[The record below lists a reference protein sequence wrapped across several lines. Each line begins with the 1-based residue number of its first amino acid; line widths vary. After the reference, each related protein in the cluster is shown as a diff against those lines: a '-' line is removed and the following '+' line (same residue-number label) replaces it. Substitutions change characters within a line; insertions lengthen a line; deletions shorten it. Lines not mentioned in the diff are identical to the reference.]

1 MAETPALKE
10 ELNNAVK
17 GILSGIERSREAE
30 VIDRRFGVSGQKETL
45 EQVGESLSITRE
57 RVRQIEKATLL
68 RIKISLDDN
77 KNPDYSNAER
87 DIVKTLHEMGRG
99 ARVDDLA
106 DHLMGDHSVKS
117 KAVVTLL
124 AELSSKMVITT
135 ENDKYYAAVILSS
148 DKDERDIKKSADAI
162 VATLKKHGKPVTID
176 DLYKLVDGDY
186 EHPSEVAAIARI
198 SKKIATLNGMW
209 GLVKWPL
216 VNPRNIRD
224 KIYVVLKQHDQ
235 PMHFNDI
242 ADAVKAENFKRNN
255 VTKQAIHNELIKDD
269 RFVLVGRGIYALA
282 ERGYKR
288 GSITDVISDILRE
301 NGPMNREDIVR
312 AVLKVRQV
320 REATVLLSLS
330 RPQFKRVNK
339 STYALADA
347 TASV

>member
-1 MAETPALKE
+1 M
-10 ELNNAVK
+10 
-17 GILSGIERSREAE
+17 I
-30 VIDRRFGVSGQKETL
+30 
-45 EQVGESLSITRE
+45 
-57 RVRQIEKATLL
+57 
-68 RIKISLDDN
+68 
-77 KNPDYSNAER
+77 
-87 DIVKTLHEMGRG
+87 KTLHEMGRG
-99 ARVDDLA
+99 ARIDDLA
-106 DHLMGDHSVKS
+106 DRLMGDHSVKS
-117 KAVVTLL
+117 RAVVTLL

-148 DKDERDIKKSADAI
+148 DKDERDIKKAADAI
-162 VATLKKHGKPVTID
+162 VTTLRKHGQPVTID
-176 DLYKLVDGDY
+176 ELYKLVDGDY
-186 EHPSEVAAIARI
+186 EHPMEVAAIASI
-198 SKKIATLNGMW
+198 SKNIATLNGMW

-224 KIYVVLKQHDQ
+224 KIYVVLKQHDK

-255 VTKQAIHNELIKDD
+255 VTKQAIHNELIKDN

-320 REATVLLSLS
+320 REATVLLNLS
-330 RPQFKRVNK
+330 RPEFKRIDK
-339 STYALADA
+339 STYTLANA
-347 TASV
+347 